1 MQPIFNRKLKMK
13 DSFSTIFVTYNHF
26 PKSTYSGRNSSVTH
40 KEIPYYKTDILGNP
54 MHEIDREFTHK
65 KD

>member
-1 MQPIFNRKLKMK
+1 MK